1 MRECLIPFGMSRPV
15 TSEEHCQASQPSW
28 IAGSPGCHEPA
39 TSLCRL
45 RQSSSDEQT
54 APKVRGIESL
64 QLELVMAMLE
74 EQQEPVHTEVQMA
87 VVRKEERSEV
97 QTEEP

>member
-1 MRECLIPFGMSRPV
+1 M
-15 TSEEHCQASQPSW
+15 
-28 IAGSPGCHEPA
+28 
-39 TSLCRL
+39 
-45 RQSSSDEQT
+45 
-54 APKVRGIESL
+54 